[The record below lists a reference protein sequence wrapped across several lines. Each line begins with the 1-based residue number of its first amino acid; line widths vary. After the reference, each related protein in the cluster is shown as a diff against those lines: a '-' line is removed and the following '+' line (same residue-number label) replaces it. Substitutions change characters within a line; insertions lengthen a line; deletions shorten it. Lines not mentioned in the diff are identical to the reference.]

1 MSSETTAPTG
11 VDAMRERIADDLS
24 IGLPEPADIPLR
36 ARTDVSALLDS
47 AVGAASAAAAAF
59 SGRSASPVDGDRVAV
74 SSASDRHFRLDGEGV
89 SAFAPLSGFFAT
101 RDGHVRTHANYPH
114 HEAALRRALGLEDQD
129 GPDEAR
135 VRLASLS
142 AHDAAQRIRVAGGVV
157 HVVVEEDPAADAD
170 ARTTPLVVTTPIG
183 TESEALGFL
192 RSGDVDPTQP
202 LRGVRVLDLT
212 RVIAG
217 PVAGRI
223 LASLGADVL
232 RIDPPVLAEI
242 PWQHLDTGH
251 GKRSA
256 VLDVS
261 DPRFTELLTQA
272 HVILAGYRPGA
283 LARRGLSP
291 EAVAAASPGIVI
303 GRVSAWGPNGGRGF
317 DSIVQAASG
326 LSRVEGSADEPGRL
340 PVQAL
345 DHAAG
350 HLLAAGVMRALAS
363 GGGRMVEVSLRRIAA
378 ELLALPRVDDI
389 AEVAPVDPAPHL
401 QSFEL
406 DGARLVT
413 TAPTLSYPGAPAEY
427 RAPRPWGGDE
437 PRWAEAP

>member
-1 MSSETTAPTG
+1 MSVVKTVPAEVA
-11 VDAMRERIADDLS
+11 AMRHRISDDLS
-24 IGLPEPADIPLR
+24 VQLPAATDIPLS
-36 ARTDVSALLDS
+36 ARTDVSALLDA
-47 AVGAASAAAAAF
+47 AVGAASAAAASL

-74 SSASDRHFRLDGEGV
+74 STASDRHFRLDGERV

-114 HEAALRRALGLEDQD
+114 HEAALRRALGLKDED

-135 VRLASLS
+135 ARLASLS

-183 TESEALGFL
+183 TSSDQLGFL
-192 RSGDVDPTQP
+192 RSDDVDAAQP

-217 PVAGRI
+217 PIAGRM

-232 RIDPPVLAEI
+232 RIDPPTLAEI

-261 DPRFTELLTQA
+261 DSRFTALLAQA
-272 HVILAGYRPGA
+272 HVILVGYRPGA

-291 EAVAAASPGIVI
+291 EAVAFASPGIVI

-326 LSRVEGSADEPGRL
+326 LSRAEGSADEPGRV

-350 HLLAAGVMRALAS
+350 HLLAAGVMRALAA
-363 GGGRMVEVSLRRIAA
+363 GGGRVVEVSLRRIAA
-378 ELLALPRVDDI
+378 ELLALPRTADVS
-389 AEVAPVDPAPHL
+389 ESPAVEPGPHL
-401 QSFEL
+401 QSFDV
-406 DGARLVT
+406 DGAQLIT
-413 TAPTLSYPGAPAEY
+413 TAPTLSYPGAPTEY
-427 RAPRPWGGDE
+427 GAPRPWGGDE
-437 PRWAEAP
+437 PRWAVPA